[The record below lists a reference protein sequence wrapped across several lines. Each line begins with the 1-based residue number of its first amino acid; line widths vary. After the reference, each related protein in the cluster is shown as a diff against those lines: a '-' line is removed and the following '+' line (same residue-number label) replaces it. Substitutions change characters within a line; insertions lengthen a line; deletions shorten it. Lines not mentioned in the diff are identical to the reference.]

1 VVNVTGDRGISRFSY
16 MEVPYM
22 HGFFDRAGPA
32 GGSRISPP
40 AMLPSATCNSVGTP
54 VSLISRLNSP
64 ACTFPCQRFAVALAD
79 ANA

>member
-32 GGSRISPP
+32 GGSRISLLP
-40 AMLPSATCNSVGTP
+40 ALV
-54 VSLISRLNSP
+54 
-64 ACTFPCQRFAVALAD
+64 AD
-79 ANA
+79 AVTV